1 MANMIKILELQLRL
15 QMRLRISAFQSY
27 ITIEKITEYY
37 VFNNGDQPF
46 FNRKF
51 MLNTRDKSSN
61 RSSLIKADFYSLLKD
76 TSALVKTPLSW
87 SAKEWTFITTFF
99 LIFITSILFVDNN
112 LRLWIQSNQN
122 HFFDSVFS
130 IFHIYGRVQPVL
142 ILFLVFYFGGL
153 LFKRENI
160 RSIGYRLFQMFIYSG
175 ITVTILKSLIGRWR
189 PFNGVGSH
197 FFTPFV
203 LGPNARLSL
212 PSGDVAIAFVIS
224 SVFASIYDN
233 ILWKSFW
240 YFIAMMTAIGRI
252 YHDQHWLSDV
262 LLSTLIT
269 VSIGLW
275 QNNRIQHKSK
285 KM

>member
-1 MANMIKILELQLRL
+1 MAAAYP
-15 QMRLRISAFQSY
+15 S
-27 ITIEKITEYY
+27 
-37 VFNNGDQPF
+37 

-51 MLNTRDKSSN
+51 MSNNTDKSSN
-61 RSSLIKADFYSLLKD
+61 RSSLIKDDFFSLIKD
-76 TSALVKTPLSW
+76 ASALVKAPLSW
-87 SAKEWTFITTFF
+87 TRKTWLIIFTFF
-99 LIFITSILFVDNN
+99 IFFFISILFIDNN

-122 HFFDSVFS
+122 PFFDSVFS

-153 LFKRENI
+153 LLKEENI

-189 PFNGVGSH
+189 PFNNVGPH

-203 LGPNARLSL
+203 FGPNARLSL

-224 SVFASIYDN
+224 SVFASLYDN

-240 YFIAMMTAIGRI
+240 YFIAVMTAIGRI

-269 VSIGLW
+269 ISMGLW
-275 QNNRIQHKSK
+275 QNHRIQQKSK
-285 KM
+285 NCK